1 MSHWR
6 KYSSKHFSV
15 HFSVDPISIKNALF
29 VHRFSPFLKHTVV
42 WTLST
47 PKNEISSTQG
57 TFKVTFSSVLLWLT
71 FEVLCLGSKGGV
83 VRDWTCCTLCY
94 QITVI
99 KLYISVYAQAMGHK
113 NGA

>member
-1 MSHWR
+1 MHISA
-6 KYSSKHFSV
+6 
-15 HFSVDPISIKNALF
+15 DPTSIKNALF
-29 VHRFSPFLKHTVV
+29 VHRLSPFLKHTVV

-47 PKNEISSTQG
+47 PNNEISSTQG
-57 TFKVTFSSVLLWLT
+57 TFCPVLLWLT

-83 VRDWTCCTLCY
+83 FCDWTCCTLCY

-99 KLYISVYAQAMGHK
+99 KIYISVYAQAMGHK